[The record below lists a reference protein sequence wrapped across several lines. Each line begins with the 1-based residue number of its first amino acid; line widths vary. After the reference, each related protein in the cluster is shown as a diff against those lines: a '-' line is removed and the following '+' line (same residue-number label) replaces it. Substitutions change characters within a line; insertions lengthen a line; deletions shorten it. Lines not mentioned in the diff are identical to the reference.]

1 MTENQVIAN
10 EILKQLGGK
19 RFVAMT
25 GARCLVAINNGLRF
39 RFGRNGS
46 KANMV
51 SIVLRG
57 DDTYTMTFLYVRNP
71 PNPYS
76 LLAKYLGRGMDPV
89 TAEKK
94 IKQQSDPDK
103 MVQTLK
109 EYKGIYCDQ
118 LEELFRDYTKLNTR
132 LL

>member
-1 MTENQVIAN
+1 MTENQKIASI
-10 EILKQLGGK
+10 ILQQLGGR
-19 RFVAMT
+19 RFVTMT

-39 RFGRNGS
+39 

-76 LLAKYLGRGMDPV
+76 LLAKYIGRGMDPV
-89 TAEKK
+89 TVQRK